1 MLSRE
6 LCRFDFMPAPAGLTV
21 SQADRAA
28 SLYAE
33 THAPYAAADYVVVRQ
48 VEGYG
53 IWWWDAEQVRAIAP
67 QWRYDAQRISPETV
81 LQPPGDGWRQVAC
94 LDGFEAQHWLH
105 TALTHSTWRRRPFT
119 RDQWA
124 AFVQS
129 VEGSPHAPPAE
140 PPAAERLELLTDLS
154 WRRRSVRASQAGPRL
169 ERLVWAAVA
178 ACVLIAAGF
187 FGQGI
192 RATAD
197 TLTMKARLAE
207 LKSKGDTA
215 LLDQVLR
222 ADLATLQSLA
232 EIQDQPNPLVVA
244 AELHR
249 VLANLGLQ
257 ARSWATDQS
266 RLRAE
271 VPLGNG
277 TPVAEVATAL
287 EASPLIEEVV
297 PQFDVTKN
305 LAVFHAA
312 VTSVR
317 APVESETQLQA
328 AARAAIQ
335 AVAAPSPA
343 RLGAAP
349 ASAQPGSP
357 VPRP

>member
-1 MLSRE
+1 MLSRGA
-6 LCRFDFMPAPAGLTV
+6 CRFGFMPAPAGLSV

-28 SLYAE
+28 RIYAE
-33 THAPYAAADYVVVRQ
+33 THAPFAAADHVVVRQ

-67 QWRYDAQRISPETV
+67 QWRYDAQRISPETL
-81 LQPPGDGWRQVAC
+81 LQPPGDGWRHVAC

-124 AFVQS
+124 AFVQA
-129 VEGSPHAPPAE
+129 VEGSPHAPPE
-140 PPAAERLELLTDLS
+140 EVPAAERLELLTDLS
-154 WRRRSVRASQAGPRL
+154 WRRRSVRASQAGPQL

-178 ACVLIAAGF
+178 ACVLIAASF
-187 FGQGI
+187 LGQGI

-197 TLTMKARLAE
+197 TLSMKARLAE
-207 LKSKGDTA
+207 LESAGGA
-215 LLDQVLR
+215 APLDQLVR

-232 EIQDQPNPLVVA
+232 EIQDKPNPLVVA

-249 VLANLGLQ
+249 ILASLGLQ
-257 ARSWATDQS
+257 ASSWATDQS

-277 TPVAEVATAL
+277 LPVAEVATAL
-287 EASPLIEEVV
+287 EASPLIQEVV
-297 PQFDVTKN
+297 PQFDVAKN

-317 APVESETQLQA
+317 APLEAETQLQTA
-328 AARAAIQ
+328 AQAAVQ
-335 AVAAPSPA
+335 AVAPS
-343 RLGAAP
+343 
-349 ASAQPGSP
+349 GSP
-357 VPRP
+357 VPGP